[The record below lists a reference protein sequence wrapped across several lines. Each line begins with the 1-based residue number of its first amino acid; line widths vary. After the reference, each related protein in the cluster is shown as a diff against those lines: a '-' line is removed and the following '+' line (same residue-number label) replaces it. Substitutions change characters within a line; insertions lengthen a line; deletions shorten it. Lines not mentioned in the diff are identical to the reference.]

1 MEHGL
6 FLLHEELHRCFVSQ
20 CIYRYMDGLRPNV
33 YISTWVFFIPMHIT
47 VHGWFVSQRLL

>member
-1 MEHGL
+1 MGHGL
-6 FLLHEELHRCFVSQ
+6 FLLHEEQHRCFVSQ
-20 CIYRYMDGLRPNV
+20 CIYLYMDGLRPNV